1 MPPPL
6 PTFSLQPRGP
16 RSAAARQRPW
26 TRAEIASL
34 KGTYG
39 SHTDEELAE
48 RFGRSVR
55 QVRALA
61 AELRLGKDKAF
72 LYSLVGPRATH
83 MPRWEAADVRLLRRW
98 YATRSNLEIARA
110 LGRSVTSVV
119 SKARLLG
126 LRKSARRLRDMG
138 RQNVSVRYAERAP
151 LLGT

>member
-6 PTFSLQPRGP
+6 PTFLIRPRGP
-16 RSAAARQRPW
+16 RSAAAGQRAW
-26 TRAEIASL
+26 TRAEVASL
-34 KGTYG
+34 KGAYG

-48 RFGRSVR
+48 RFGRSVQ

-72 LYSLVGPRATH
+72 LYSLVGARATR
-83 MPRWEAADVRLLRRW
+83 MPRWEAADVRVLRRW
-98 YATRSNLEIARA
+98 YATRSNLEIART

-138 RQNVSVRYAERAP
+138 RQNVSVRYAERAL